1 MSLPTPAP
9 APPRRPIRPWPAP
22 AEARPQDLHTR
33 LSTALMGLTW
43 ALGGLAVAWAAW
55 QLARQSPHAQALTAT
70 ALLLTALAASLPVRL
85 ARSSYTVSAADV
97 LVFSIMAVLGP
108 AAGVLAGAL
117 EGLVGNL
124 RGRRQPGLRPPLTML
139 TLLALAKALAGAVYL
154 HSSQVLSGAG
164 AGSATAVLLALCL
177 AALANALFS
186 MLLGT
191 LLAPAAHRLVV
202 PWSRFWVGT
211 ALLLSVMLPSALVAG
226 LVHLQAGEHDAGAL
240 LVTAAVAVG
249 LALLLR
255 HAMGRLEAEHADQ
268 TRLIADAEHQAAL
281 NLQRFSVAFTHAAIG
296 MMMVRPDG
304 QIVQANRALLQVL
317 GRGSDE
323 LQARTTFQS
332 LLDPGDADLLGYQAD
347 EILAGR
353 ATAFSMEVRLRR
365 SDGQK
370 RWISVHCGRCEDPAG
385 TGPCLIYQVLDI
397 TSRHEAEDQLQHV
410 AYHDPLTQ
418 LANRHGFLE
427 RLKLA
432 VTRTRLDPQERFAV
446 LFLDLDRFKVV
457 NDSLGHDAGNRML
470 REVAFRL
477 QQCVRP
483 NDLVARV
490 GADEFAVLLEMLHDK
505 QDAVRLGERLQDV
518 LALPIWID
526 GTEILPI
533 ACVGLTYSDSGGRS
547 ADAVLRDADLA
558 MGQAQ
563 AEGRRE
569 VVVFD
574 QAMHERMAQRL
585 ALEAD
590 LRHAIEARKL
600 TLHYQPIHDLASH
613 RLVGFE
619 ALARWHHPQ
628 RGPIS
633 PAVFIGLAEDTG
645 LVHALTRWAVDEAVR
660 QLACWRR
667 LGPWAL
673 GLNVS
678 VNLSSRDLLQA
689 GLCDWVLSVL
699 GRHGVP
705 AERLTLEI
713 TETSLM
719 GQLDAALASLTRLR
733 LAGVRFSLDDFGT
746 GHSSLAYLSTLPI
759 DTLKIDRSFVMG
771 LAHQPAN
778 LEIVRAVTTLARALR
793 RNVVAEGIET
803 AAQLALLKDLGVPQG
818 QGYLLSR
825 PLPADQ
831 AALLINDMAS
841 RAG

>member
-9 APPRRPIRPWPAP
+9 TPLPPPLTPWPEP
-22 AEARPQDLHTR
+22 PVDLSHPVATR
-33 LSTALMGLTW
+33 LSVALMGLVW
-43 ALGGLAVAWAAW
+43 LLGSLALAWAGG
-55 QLARQSPHAQALTAT
+55 QVARQAPPTQALVAT

-97 LVFSIMAVLGP
+97 LVYGILVVLGP
-108 AAGVLAGAL
+108 AAAILAGAM

-124 RGRRQPGLRPPLTML
+124 RGRRLRGLRPPLTML
-139 TLLALAKALAGAVYL
+139 TLLALSKALAGAVYL
-154 HSSQVLSGAG
+154 HANPALAAAGLGA
-164 AGSATAVLLALCL
+164 STSLLLALCL
-177 AALANALFS
+177 AALANAVFS

-191 LLAPAAHRLVV
+191 LLAPAAHRLVL
-202 PWSRFWVGT
+202 PWSRFGVGT
-211 ALLLSVMLPSALVAG
+211 ALLLAVMLPSALVAG
-226 LVHLQAGEHDAGAL
+226 LVHLQAGAHDAGAL
-240 LVTAAVAVG
+240 LVAAAVAVG

-255 HAMGRLEAEHADQ
+255 YAMGRLEAEHAAQ
-268 TRLIADAEHQAAL
+268 SRQIVDAERQAAL
-281 NLQRFSVAFTHAAIG
+281 NQQRFSVAFTHAAIG

-304 QIVQANRALLQVL
+304 QIVQANRALLQML
-317 GRGSDE
+317 GRSIDD

-353 ATAFSMEVRLRR
+353 TAAFSMEVRLRR

-370 RWISVHCGRCEDPAG
+370 RWISVHCSSCEDPAG
-385 TGPCLIYQVLDI
+385 AGTCLIYQVLDI

-410 AYHDPLTQ
+410 AYHDNLTQ

-432 VTRTRLDPQERFAV
+432 VTRTRLNPEERFAV

-533 ACVGLTYSDSGGRS
+533 ACVGLTFSDGGERS
-547 ADAVLRDADLA
+547 AEAVLRDADLA

-563 AEGRRE
+563 ANGRRE

-590 LRHAIEARKL
+590 LRHAIEARQL
-600 TLHYQPIHDLASH
+600 TLHYQPIHDLPS
-613 RLVGFE
+613 RKLVGFE

-645 LVHALTRWAVDEAVR
+645 LIHALTHWAVDEAML
-660 QLACWRR
+660 QLSRWRT
-667 LGPWAL
+667 LNTQAL
-673 GLNVS
+673 GLSVS

-689 GLCDWVLSVL
+689 DLSDWVQSVL
-699 GRHGVP
+699 SRHGVP
-705 AERLTLEI
+705 ADRLTLEI

-719 GQLDAALASLTRLR
+719 GRLDAALATLTRLR

-746 GHSSLAYLSTLPI
+746 GYSSLAYLSTLPI

-771 LAHQPAN
+771 LTHKPEN

-803 AAQLALLKDLGVPQG
+803 AAQLALLRDLGVPQG

-831 AALLINDMAS
+831 AGQLILDHPS
-841 RAG
+841 LAG